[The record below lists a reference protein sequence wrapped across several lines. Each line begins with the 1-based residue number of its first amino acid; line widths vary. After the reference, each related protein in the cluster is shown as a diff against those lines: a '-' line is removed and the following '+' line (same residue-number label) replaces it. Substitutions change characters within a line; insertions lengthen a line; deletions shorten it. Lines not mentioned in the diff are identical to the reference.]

1 MKAMLHQ
8 RPFDIRPA
16 SFAPRLPFVTK
27 MRALLLTIL
36 ILAAAAVALL
46 AYVAHVSR
54 HKKSSKRMPALVGS
68 VAVVERALAP
78 EGFVLVDGEL
88 WRARLRGGAGVAREG
103 ESVRVVGASGYV
115 LEVEREA

>member
-1 MKAMLHQ
+1 
-8 RPFDIRPA
+8 
-16 SFAPRLPFVTK
+16 
-27 MRALLLTIL
+27 MRALLLSIF
-36 ILAAAAVALL
+36 IPAAAALALL

-54 HKKSSKRMPALVGS
+54 HKKSSKRMPSLVGS
-68 VAVVERALAP
+68 VATVERTLEP

-88 WRARLRGGAGVAREG
+88 WRARLRDGVGVVRER

>member
-1 MKAMLHQ
+1 
-8 RPFDIRPA
+8 
-16 SFAPRLPFVTK
+16 
-27 MRALLLTIL
+27 MRAIIL
-36 ILAAAAVALL
+36 SVLVLAATAAALL

-68 VAVVERALAP
+68 VATVERSLEP

-88 WRARLRGGAGVAREG
+88 WRARLRGGVGVVKER

>member
-1 MKAMLHQ
+1 
-8 RPFDIRPA
+8 
-16 SFAPRLPFVTK
+16 
-27 MRALLLTIL
+27 MRALLLSIL
-36 ILAAAAVALL
+36 VLVAAALALL

-54 HKKSSKRMPALVGS
+54 HKKSSKRMPTLVGR
-68 VAVVERALAP
+68 VAVVERALEP

-88 WRARLRGGAGVAREG
+88 WRARLRGDPGVAGEK